1 MYYSPFN
8 QFQNYSIRQESIT
21 RVTGEEGAKAYQM
34 APNSS
39 AALFDGNEDIFYLK
53 TTDGAGF
60 PTIRKFKFE
69 EIQAKTPEPAEE
81 SDYITREEFEQFRD
95 EIRNYG
101 EQYIQKSAETEQRR
115 TESGLCSAM
124 NFNGLENSVGRL
136 NDSLQADY
144 MGLQNGLSNIGYE
157 NLRNF
162 NETQNRISDCCCTTQ
177 RAIDGV
183 NYNGAIN
190 TAAINANTT
199 EQMQKVL
206 DAIAQNKIEAL
217 QAQVNQLQLQAA
229 MCGVVRYP
237 NATTYC
243 SGSNPFGGCGC
254 GAAI

>member
-1 MYYSPFN
+1 MGEMTLADIAAVTDRDNNAFGGNNGGMWIFALLILLMMGGGYWNKGN
-8 QFQNYSIRQESIT
+8 QNG
-21 RVTGEEGAKAYQM
+21 GE
-34 APNSS
+34 PV
-39 AALFDGNEDIFYLK
+39 
-53 TTDGAGF
+53 
-60 PTIRKFKFE
+60 
-69 EIQAKTPEPAEE
+69 
-81 SDYITREEFEQFRD
+81 
-95 EIRNYG
+95 
-101 EQYIQKSAETEQRR
+101 
-115 TESGLCSAM
+115 TESGLCNAM

-144 MGLQNGLSNIGYE
+144 MGLQNGLSNIGYG

-199 EQMQKVL
+199 EQTQKVL